1 MSNICKTV
9 SLRTRKI
16 KDGHMLSY
24 YLDYYPGY
32 RDESTMKVIRHESLG
47 IYIYAKPKN
56 QMEHKYN
63 LNLTARAEAIRCR
76 RFEAIVNERYDF
88 FDKEK
93 MKGDFLAY
101 FKRLADKKNSKWQHV
116 YMHFR
121 TFTQGKCTFGEINVD
136 LCNRFREYL
145 LTAPQ
150 GLHKNRKLHINS
162 AANYWSTFLSS
173 ILPLLPCQCTP
184 FALQMY
190 PFCIPIVLHLKRN
203 STVNGVQLYSFCCKI
218 ESF

>member
-56 QMEHKYN
+56 QMEQKYN
-63 LNLTARAEAIRCR
+63 LNLMARAEAIRCR
-76 RFEAIVNERYDF
+76 RFEVIVNERYDF

-93 MKGDFLAY
+93 MKGISLPTS
-101 FKRLADKKNSKWQHV
+101 RNW
-116 YMHFR
+116 R
-121 TFTQGKCTFGEINVD
+121 TRRTPSGNTSICTFV
-136 LCNRFREYL
+136 
-145 LTAPQ
+145 PS
-150 GLHKNRKLHINS
+150 RKAS
-162 AANYWSTFLSS
+162 VPSG
-173 ILPLLPCQCTP
+173 
-184 FALQMY
+184 
-190 PFCIPIVLHLKRN
+190 R
-203 STVNGVQLYSFCCKI
+203 
-218 ESF
+218 

>member
-1 MSNICKTV
+1 MVHFRLLHPWNTQMNLNNAIPKSMRPTRKCE
-9 SLRTRKI
+9 LRTMEERTAN
-16 KDGHMLSY
+16 
-24 YLDYYPGY
+24 YPGY
-32 RDESTMKVIRHESLG
+32 RDESTMKVIRHESLD

-56 QMEHKYN
+56 QMEQKYN

-101 FKRLADKKNSKWQHV
+101 FKKLADKKNSKWQHV

-162 AANYWSTFLSS
+162 AANYWSPDDKPSA
-173 ILPLLPCQCTP
+173 IKH
-184 FALQMY
+184 
-190 PFCIPIVLHLKRN
+190 V
-203 STVNGVQLYSFCCKI
+203 
-218 ESF
+218 

>member
-16 KDGHMLSY
+16 KDGRMLSY

-56 QMEHKYN
+56 QTEQKYN

-162 AANYWSTFLSS
+162 AANYWKK
-173 ILPLLPCQCTP
+173 ILYPL
-184 FALQMY
+184 ALQILFY
-190 PFCIPIVLHLKRN
+190 FLNAPANNGRRKTATPIREKRTTPTPITARAA
-203 STVNGVQLYSFCCKI
+203 TV
-218 ESF
+218 

>member
-63 LNLTARAEAIRCR
+63 LNLTARAR
-76 RFEAIVNERYDF
+76 RY
-88 FDKEK
+88 
-93 MKGDFLAY
+93 
-101 FKRLADKKNSKWQHV
+101 
-116 YMHFR
+116 
-121 TFTQGKCTFGEINVD
+121 
-136 LCNRFREYL
+136 
-145 LTAPQ
+145 
-150 GLHKNRKLHINS
+150 
-162 AANYWSTFLSS
+162 AAVASRLSS
-173 ILPLLPCQCTP
+173 TSVMIS
-184 FALQMY
+184 
-190 PFCIPIVLHLKRN
+190 
-203 STVNGVQLYSFCCKI
+203 STRRR
-218 ESF
+218 

>member
-16 KDGHMLSY
+16 KDGRILSY

-32 RDESTMKVIRHESLG
+32 RDESTMKVIRYESLG
-47 IYIYAKPKN
+47 IYIYTKPKN
-56 QMEHKYN
+56 QMEQKHN

-88 FDKEK
+88 FGKEK

-101 FKRLADKKNSKWQHV
+101 FEKLADKKNSKWQHV

-121 TFTQGKCTFGEINVD
+121 IFTQGKCAFGEINVD
-136 LCNRFREYL
+136 LYNRFCEYL
-145 LTAPQ
+145 LTASQ

-162 AANYWSTFLSS
+162 AANYWSPDDKPSAIKL
-173 ILPLLPCQCTP
+173 
-184 FALQMY
+184 
-190 PFCIPIVLHLKRN
+190 V
-203 STVNGVQLYSFCCKI
+203 
-218 ESF
+218 

>member
-1 MSNICKTV
+1 MPFGSSLFSTYFCSVFLPWKICGAF
-9 SLRTRKI
+9 I
-16 KDGHMLSY
+16 LS
-24 YLDYYPGY
+24 Y

-101 FKRLADKKNSKWQHV
+101 FKRLADKKTPSGNTSICTSVPIIASIEYIAASQHIFAV
-116 YMHFR
+116 SYKEALCIK
-121 TFTQGKCTFGEINVD
+121 TNDCTF
-136 LCNRFREYL
+136 
-145 LTAPQ
+145 
-150 GLHKNRKLHINS
+150 
-162 AANYWSTFLSS
+162 AA
-173 ILPLLPCQCTP
+173 
-184 FALQMY
+184 
-190 PFCIPIVLHLKRN
+190 
-203 STVNGVQLYSFCCKI
+203 
-218 ESF
+218 